1 MPHSFDVGLHRGM
14 ISGHVFS
21 RREADCCHVGDRL
34 RSFVQAEARFTDDEI
49 STAKSGE
56 ESLESYSVS
65 EDDDEQAG
73 EEKAAAES
81 EQVRA
86 DDEQA
91 GEEKAA
97 AESEQVRADEPQ
109 QSADVA
115 NNNAARFVDDETQVD
130 MKEPS
135 ESQSRTDDDEQSRKE
150 LTGGGGGAEKEDT
163 ELEMTDK
170 DEMRQEGLQQ

>member
-65 EDDDEQAG
+65 ED
-73 EEKAAAES
+73 
-81 EQVRA
+81 